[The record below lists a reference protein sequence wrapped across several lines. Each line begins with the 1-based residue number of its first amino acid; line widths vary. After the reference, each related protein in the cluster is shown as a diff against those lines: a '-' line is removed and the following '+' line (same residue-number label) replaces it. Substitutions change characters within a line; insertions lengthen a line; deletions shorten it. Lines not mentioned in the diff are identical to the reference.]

1 MKNIGLFQGML
12 LVVLTLSASGCATE
26 LPAMVQQDQVA
37 GNLVV
42 GRAITVLTGERSRR
56 YAPQLRFFELE
67 SVDSSQRYQIEIKSA
82 DQPFAIDLPPGRYR
96 LARIQISEGPFMSMA
111 DAAMM
116 FSVASESI
124 THVGAWRFGIESP
137 QYGRMLVVSTSA
149 DQEERARVRGFLNED
164 YSDIKEHSIVESLP
178 QPHQMEARLYEV
190 MPYPRYSKYFRRH
203 WW

>member
-1 MKNIGLFQGML
+1 ML

-26 LPAMVQQDQVA
+26 LPAVIQQDQVA

-82 DQPFAIDLPPGRYR
+82 DQFFAIDLPPGRYR
-96 LARIQISEGPFMSMA
+96 LSRIQISEGPFMSMA
-111 DAAMM
+111 DAAIM
-116 FSVASESI
+116 FSVVSESI

-149 DQEERARVRGFLNED
+149 DQEERARVWGFLNEH
-164 YSDIKEHSIVESLP
+164 YSGIKEHSIVESLP
-178 QPHQMEARLYEV
+178 QPPQMEARLYEV
-190 MPYPRYSKYFRRH
+190 MPYPRYPRYFRRH